1 MEQRRKFLK
10 GIGLFGAVATAVV
23 AGRTAVVG
31 SDKPKA
37 DPKMIDIIEHQQPA
51 NITLTSTYGE
61 IAPPPP
67 PTPPSQYAFH
77 SDGSVTGITMEPTWA
92 TQQLHLGTLNVSC
105 QQHKFVPGTE
115 KQVALKLV
123 PGPDG
128 KLYLNINGEWKEVLT
143 T

>member
-1 MEQRRKFLK
+1 MQQRRKFLK

-23 AGRTAVVG
+23 AGRAAVVG
-31 SDKPKA
+31 DDKPKA

-67 PTPPSQYAFH
+67 PAPPSQYVF
-77 SDGSVTGITMEPTWA
+77 SDGSITSISEPTWA
-92 TQQLHLGTLNVSC
+92 IAQPHLGNLSVTYH
-105 QQHKFVPGTE
+105 QQKFVPGTE

-128 KLYLNINGEWKEVLT
+128 KLYLNINGKWKEVLT

>member
-1 MEQRRKFLK
+1 MEHRRKFLK

-67 PTPPSQYAFH
+67 PTPPSQYVFH
-77 SDGSVTGITMEPTWA
+77 SNGSVTGVTMAPTYTIA
-92 TQQLHLGTLNVSC
+92 QPNLGNLAVSFN
-105 QQHKFVPGTE
+105 QNKFIPGTE